1 MTIMKAKKEENKTL
15 LIIDDEALFSESLN
29 EILRD
34 KYNVHTAS
42 SMKEGVKKC
51 RDTRVDLILM
61 DITMPEISGIEG
73 CRRFKEIEDCKD
85 IPIIMLTA
93 EKSQEMLQSAFD
105 AGAIDYIRKP
115 LNNVELFV
123 RLRSALRLKSEMDC
137 RKRHEEE
144 LVRLN
149 ELKNRFLGI
158 AAHDLRNPLHAIK
171 LSSDLLLEGN
181 IPGKKIKSIVEM
193 INSATV
199 RMMALV
205 ENLLD
210 VSVIESGK
218 LELQSKS
225 ASLGRLL
232 KERTR
237 LFSIIAERKHISIH
251 SKLLNLPDFPF
262 DSNRIAQ
269 VMDNLLS
276 NAIKFSPV
284 GSDIYVNLA
293 QDGHCAE
300 VSIKDEGPG
309 IPPGEQNRLFVEFQ
323 RTCVQPT
330 WGEKSTG
337 LGLAIVKKI
346 VDAHG
351 GDVWVNSGPG
361 SGTTFGFALPINKD
375 LPKLS
380 QPCKVATTA
389 LGGKIPSCA

>member
-1 MTIMKAKKEENKTL
+1 
-15 LIIDDEALFSESLN
+15 
-29 EILRD
+29 
-34 KYNVHTAS
+34 
-42 SMKEGVKKC
+42 
-51 RDTRVDLILM
+51 M
-61 DITMPEISGIEG
+61 DIMMPEISGIEG

-85 IPIIMLTA
+85 IPIIMVTA

-115 LNNVELFV
+115 LNNVELFA
-123 RLRSALRLKSEMDC
+123 RIRSALRLKTEMDC
-137 RKRHEEE
+137 CRGHEEE

-158 AAHDLRNPLHAIK
+158 AAHDLRNPLQAIK
-171 LSSDLLLEGN
+171 LSSDLLLEGDL
-181 IPGKKIKSIVEM
+181 PEKKAKDILEM

-199 RMMALV
+199 RMMGLV

-218 LELQSKS
+218 LELQPKS
-225 ASLGRLL
+225 ASLDRLL

-237 LFSIIAERKHISIH
+237 LFSIVAERKHIAIH

-293 QDGHCAE
+293 QDGHCAV
-300 VSIKDEGPG
+300 VSVKDEGPG
-309 IPPGEQNRLFVEFQ
+309 IAPEEQNRLFVEFQ

-330 WGEKSTG
+330 GGEKSTG
-337 LGLAIVKKI
+337 LGLAIVKKV

-351 GDVWVNSGPG
+351 GEVWVKSSPG
-361 SGTTFGFALPINKD
+361 SGTTFGFTLPAKAL
-375 LPKLS
+375 
-380 QPCKVATTA
+380 QQ
-389 LGGKIPSCA
+389 